1 MCYAGARSETASQL
15 KDLLSVSHLSDSQ
28 IFELN
33 RSLLSAVNNSLG
45 NEVKISTANKL
56 FPNKGFELK
65 KEYNQLI
72 EKYFHSEIKQLNFAQ
87 SNESAQ
93 AINSWV
99 ASKTNNL
106 IKDLINPSML
116 NDLTRLVLVNA
127 IYFKGLWVEKFRADQ
142 TSPQP
147 FFLSNGDQHKV
158 NMMKLYGKKFRFL
171 YRPSGLNVNA
181 LELPYQGNKISMT
194 IILPHDGHKLE
205 AFEKQL
211 SDQVLHEILTADAP
225 SEKIRLELPRFKLEY
240 KKELNDNLKALGAT
254 LPFDEN
260 QADFSGIADEPNGL
274 YISKVVH
281 QAVVEVNEEGT
292 EAAAATGVVMMTNC
306 AMVDEPI
313 DFICNKPF
321 LFVIHEKVNNNV
333 LFYGKYSKPQ

>member
-1 MCYAGARSETASQL
+1 
-15 KDLLSVSHLSDSQ
+15 
-28 IFELN
+28 
-33 RSLLSAVNNSLG
+33 
-45 NEVKISTANKL
+45 
-56 FPNKGFELK
+56 
-65 KEYNQLI
+65 
-72 EKYFHSEIKQLNFAQ
+72 
-87 SNESAQ
+87 
-93 AINSWV
+93 
-99 ASKTNNL
+99 
-106 IKDLINPSML
+106 
-116 NDLTRLVLVNA
+116 
-127 IYFKGLWVEKFRADQ
+127 
-142 TSPQP
+142 
-147 FFLSNGDQHKV
+147 
-158 NMMKLYGKKFRFL
+158 
-171 YRPSGLNVNA
+171 
-181 LELPYQGNKISMT
+181 MT

-292 EAAAATGVVMMTNC
+292 EAAAATGVVMMTRC